1 MAGSNRSLFRFTVK
15 KTECSLMVAC
25 RSGSI
30 SDVPSEWRAFGLI
43 MRPPRTYAAFGL
55 VQSDTRMHPIVELSP
70 APVRISVADGES
82 RVSLNS
88 CCNTVYGIITIG
100 FRR

>member
-1 MAGSNRSLFRFTVK
+1 
-15 KTECSLMVAC
+15 MVAC

-30 SDVPSEWRAFGLI
+30 PDVPSEWRAFSLI

-55 VQSDTRMHPIVELSP
+55 VQSDTHMHPIVEMSP

-88 CCNTVYGIITIG
+88 CCEHRLWGNYNRLSEVMILNVV
-100 FRR
+100 R